1 MTSKAGASIVTLVAC
16 LTAALAVA
24 TNGQAGLVEEAR
36 ALERK
41 LGEVRAQGKW
51 NGTAE
56 SALVEEIENVAR
68 RYHRL
73 AERGALAG
81 GASVSAAVRRLLE
94 RAQENYG
101 EELKRWQGRI
111 IAEDGDLEAAQ
122 DSPQWQE
129 REALAARIQYWLNW
143 VHYLAAAR
151 FERSAKERRRWLEDS
166 LEGFSSFAF
175 QDRDRKL
182 AAESLFGRGL
192 VLRELGRYREAAAEL
207 RRASDSAPDSDTRL
221 RARMAL
227 VDLLLDR
234 KDYAGALGAS
244 SGLPSDAGSFGAQA
258 EFLRSKA
265 VLLALRE
272 GAVREAKTRERL
284 RSEAAKLL
292 ERLSRRGSQWSEKAR
307 KLFVASVSDPRVWA
321 GVEGG
326 SFVKRV
332 IAESLRAKGEYQSAL
347 ALYRQLLSEKTPSGG
362 LRAELLVASG
372 ICSYQLRRYREA
384 FDSFEEALRLKEG
397 ARGDTRYL
405 KFKAAEALY
414 FSERSS
420 ENAHILETSIKE
432 YLAGSPNHRQIFEAY
447 YRLGELEA
455 ERGMFVEASESFS
468 RVEGEKRFALK
479 ARFLAAQALVQEV
492 DKLWKSGETG
502 GETAELVESALAKLA
517 EFRERAA
524 ALEAKG
530 KAEADTAS
538 VVPLLAKSALMEIRL
553 RKHKSPPDWAGVIS
567 VAQEAAD
574 LEGVEAKTR
583 AELVGAGVE
592 ALARLKRTHEARDRL
607 AGVLA
612 LCKDA
617 SRCARVLRELGV
629 AFLEVAQEARARG
642 ESSVVLETN
651 EMALSVYQALLTAAE
666 SKGGDPSRVAGFAS
680 IVSKLREE
688 ISRLRREAGKK
699 ERRCETASPFKPA
712 FVFAARENR
721 SPVTQRS
728 AVRLPAG
735 NGLYAPGCE
744 APPRVFRGSGAWRRL
759 PVRSG
764 RRRPR

>member
-1 MTSKAGASIVTLVAC
+1 
-16 LTAALAVA
+16 LTAVLAVG
-24 TNGQAGLVEEAR
+24 TNVQAGLVEEAR
-36 ALERK
+36 ALESR
-41 LGEVRAQGKW
+41 LGEVRSRGKW
-51 NGTAE
+51 DGAAE
-56 SALVEEIENVAR
+56 AALVEDIENLAR

-73 AERGALAG
+73 AEGGGLVG

-101 EELKRWQGRI
+101 EELKRWQARI

-122 DSPQWQE
+122 DSPEWQE

-151 FERSAKERRRWLEDS
+151 LERSSEERRRWLEDS

-175 QDRDRKL
+175 QDRDRRL

-207 RRASDSAPDSDTRL
+207 RRAAEVALDSDTRL

-244 SGLPSDAGSFGAQA
+244 SGLPSGAGSFAAQG

-265 VLLALRE
+265 ILLALRE
-272 GAVREAKTRERL
+272 GTVREAKTRERL

-292 ERLSRRGSQWSEKAR
+292 ERLSARGGEWSENAR
-307 KLFVASVSDPRVWA
+307 RLFSASVSDPKAWA

-326 SFVKRV
+326 LFVKTV
-332 IAESLRAKGEYQSAL
+332 VAESLRAKGEYEPAL
-347 ALYRQLLSEKTPSGG
+347 ALYRQLLSEGTRSGG
-362 LRAELLVASG
+362 LRADLLAASG
-372 ICSYQLRRYREA
+372 ICSYQLGRYREA
-384 FDSFEEALRLKEG
+384 FDSFDEALRLKEG
-397 ARGDTRYL
+397 ERGDTRYL

-414 FSERSS
+414 FSERSG
-420 ENAHILETSIKE
+420 ENAHLLETSIKE
-432 YLAGSPNHRQIFEAY
+432 YLSGSPNHRQRFEAY

-455 ERGMFVEASESFS
+455 ERGRFLEASKSFS
-468 RVEGEKRFALK
+468 RVEGEERFALK

-502 GETAELVESALAKLA
+502 GETAEIVERALAKLA

-524 ALEAKG
+524 AVEAQG
-530 KAEADTAS
+530 KTDAHMAW
-538 VVPLLAKSALMEIRL
+538 VLPLLAKSALMEVEL
-553 RKHKSPPDWAGVIS
+553 RKHKSPPDWAGVIR
-567 VAQEAAD
+567 VAQEAGE
-574 LEGVEAKTR
+574 LEGVKEKTR

-592 ALARLKRTHEARDRL
+592 ALARLKRTQEARDRL
-607 AGVLA
+607 AGLLA

-617 SRCARVLRELGV
+617 SRCASVLRELGV

-642 ESSVVLETN
+642 ESSVVLKTN

-666 SKGGDPSRVAGFAS
+666 SKGEDPSRVAGFAS

-688 ISRLRREAGKK
+688 ISRLRREAG
-699 ERRCETASPFKPA
+699 
-712 FVFAARENR
+712 
-721 SPVTQRS
+721 
-728 AVRLPAG
+728 
-735 NGLYAPGCE
+735 
-744 APPRVFRGSGAWRRL
+744 
-759 PVRSG
+759 
-764 RRRPR
+764 